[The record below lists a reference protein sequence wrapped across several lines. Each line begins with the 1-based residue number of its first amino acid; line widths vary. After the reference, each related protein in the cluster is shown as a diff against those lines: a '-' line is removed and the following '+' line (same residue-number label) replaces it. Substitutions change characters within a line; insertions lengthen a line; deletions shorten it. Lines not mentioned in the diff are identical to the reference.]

1 MVPRQRGAMIHGRPV
16 DLLDIVCAN
25 VSAEYDTLDSALNA
39 LPTGL
44 EGKQWPKK
52 SPPKTMPK
60 PTQDHCSAF
69 AATGPATKDGK
80 IVFGHIT
87 MWSLYSTNFYN
98 VWLDVKPATGHRVL
112 MQSFPGGIWSGMD
125 YYLASSGLMLTE
137 TTIRQTRF
145 NPEGVPLADRARRAM
160 QYSNTIDELVKT
172 LIEKNNGLYANDWLI
187 GDANTNE
194 IATLE
199 LGTTAHK
206 LRRSG
211 KNEWINGGMP
221 GFYWGCNNTK
231 DLQVRLDTYANLNER
246 PHDVSWRPSDRDK
259 AWLTL
264 LKTHHGKI
272 DLNFG
277 KLAFTT
283 PPLSAHSSLDAKVTT
298 TDMTKQ
304 LKSLAL
310 FGPPLGKAWRPTF
323 DQQTKYPD
331 IKPLI
336 SNDWTILTADAPK
349 VSDTK
354 DVAVDLGSKEKGNHD
369 EKAVDADDEDDEG
382 GTPNTNPAWRGTLLP
397 KTDADIWLT
406 AGFAQYERIVALEI
420 ALKEKGH
427 GKLSKAA
434 QKQLD
439 LILFRYRTDYRSAIA
454 TMPEKEPKTE
464 TETEIDRARWHKKQ
478 VAEGVLTLAALR
490 QFVGERPFLDA
501 MESYGRRNAG
511 QNVNVADFIS
521 FVGRATNKDVVSF
534 FKKWESKGDA
544 IAGDGATFHF
554 QSFFEDLEHTVIVYG
569 TSNDTAANKEAA
581 EELQRMIRE
590 RWSNITV
597 PVVANNK
604 ITDLQLKGNHL
615 LLVGKADVPMKGGSL
630 V

>member
-1 MVPRQRGAMIHGRPV
+1 MLFRTLISVAVITTVYQSCCATEPDPRTVTRYGPAYKYPQDGWTVLHIEGEPYDRGYQHGQLMSKEIEGYLKSLSAQQSSTTPADGWKLTRTIVSANFLRKIGVEYLEEMKGTADGATAAGAMIHGRPV

-246 PHDVSWRPSDRDK
+246 PHDVSWRPSDREPSSFSRFRP
-259 AWLTL
+259 
-264 LKTHHGKI
+264 
-272 DLNFG
+272 NR
-277 KLAFTT
+277 T
-283 PPLSAHSSLDAKVTT
+283 PT
-298 TDMTKQ
+298 
-304 LKSLAL
+304 
-310 FGPPLGKAWRPTF
+310 
-323 DQQTKYPD
+323 
-331 IKPLI
+331 
-336 SNDWTILTADAPK
+336 
-349 VSDTK
+349 VS
-354 DVAVDLGSKEKGNHD
+354 
-369 EKAVDADDEDDEG
+369 
-382 GTPNTNPAWRGTLLP
+382 
-397 KTDADIWLT
+397 
-406 AGFAQYERIVALEI
+406 
-420 ALKEKGH
+420 
-427 GKLSKAA
+427 
-434 QKQLD
+434 
-439 LILFRYRTDYRSAIA
+439 
-454 TMPEKEPKTE
+454 
-464 TETEIDRARWHKKQ
+464 
-478 VAEGVLTLAALR
+478 
-490 QFVGERPFLDA
+490 
-501 MESYGRRNAG
+501 
-511 QNVNVADFIS
+511 
-521 FVGRATNKDVVSF
+521 
-534 FKKWESKGDA
+534 
-544 IAGDGATFHF
+544 
-554 QSFFEDLEHTVIVYG
+554 
-569 TSNDTAANKEAA
+569 
-581 EELQRMIRE
+581 
-590 RWSNITV
+590 
-597 PVVANNK
+597 
-604 ITDLQLKGNHL
+604 
-615 LLVGKADVPMKGGSL
+615 
-630 V
+630 